1 ARIEKMPQ
9 TEIVKDAGYEV
20 LYFTED
26 VDEYAIKILE
36 KYNDKEFR
44 SVSSSDLGIDIE
56 KDEAA
61 EQEAKENKDLFEKMN
76 ELLSNK
82 VKEVKAS
89 TRLRSHPVS
98 FTSDGE
104 ISIEMKKSCNK
115 CQRIQM

>member
-1 ARIEKMPQ
+1 MEKMPQ
-9 TEIVKDAGYEV
+9 TEIEKDARHEV
-20 LYFTED
+20 LYSTAD
-26 VDEYAIKILE
+26 LDEIAIKILE

-44 SVSSSDLGIDIE
+44 SVSSSDTGIDLE
-56 KDEAA
+56 KDEAG
-61 EQEAKENKDLFEKMN
+61 EQEAKENKDVFEKMN

-104 ISIEMKKSCNK
+104 ISIEME
-115 CQRIQM
+115 